1 MNLTNTSYLEV
12 PRCSPTVRGFAMFLK
27 SGLDGLTPEEILSIP
42 ADFYE
47 LLGLEELLTHQRL
60 NEVAAILTPLQLLA
74 LKNVEE

>member
-1 MNLTNTSYLEV
+1 
-12 PRCSPTVRGFAMFLK
+12 MFLK